1 MRSARLIVPCLL
13 LLGAAACS
21 SITHSSSQP
30 DPEPVRRYPSTSS
43 AKTLGVPPGHLPPVG
58 QCRVW
63 VPGKPPGHQARARS
77 CSNIERDAPKGS
89 WILYRPAEDRKVV
102 QVREIDERR
111 PGVVVHLRV
120 YDAEKGTLV
129 RGG

>member
-1 MRSARLIVPCLL
+1 MMSASIRKPTRHDRTVVTKPPITGPT
-13 LLGAAACS
+13 AAA
-21 SITHSSSQP
+21 IAADAPT
-30 DPEPVRRYPSTSS
+30 S

-77 CSNIERDAPKGS
+77 CSNIEREAPKGS

-111 PGVVVHLRV
+111 AGVVVHLRV

>member
-1 MRSARLIVPCLL
+1 MRSATLIVPCLL
-13 LLGAAACS
+13 LAGAAACTITPSQS
-21 SITHSSSQP
+21 SPT
-30 DPEPVRRYPSTSS
+30 PEPVRRYPATS

-63 VPGKPPGHQARARS
+63 VPGKPPGRQERARS

-89 WILYRPAEDRKVV
+89 WILYRPAENQKVV

>member
-1 MRSARLIVPCLL
+1 MRSARLVVPCLL
-13 LLGAAACS
+13 VIGAAACS
-21 SITHSSSQP
+21 ITPSAST
-30 DPEPVRRYPSTSS
+30 PEPQPVRRYPATS

-63 VPGKPPGHQARARS
+63 VPGMRPGHQARARS

-89 WILYRPAEDRKVV
+89 WILYRPAENLKVV

-111 PGVVVHLRV
+111 PGVVIHMRV

>member
-13 LLGAAACS
+13 LVSASACS
-21 SITHSSSQP
+21 ITPSQSSPS
-30 DPEPVRRYPSTSS
+30 PEPVRRYPAAS

-63 VPGKPPGHQARARS
+63 VPGKPPGHQERARS

-89 WILYRPAEDRKVV
+89 WILYRPAENQKVV

-111 PGVVVHLRV
+111 AGVVVHLRV